1 MDNTDLVLESF
12 IEFCDDMMIA
22 EEGLIKD
29 IGKQIWVSIKSLI
42 NKIVTWF
49 KNLLLNINYFKNAK
63 LNPKYNSDLVYVLKT
78 SQAHTENNFRMIA
91 QMYKTISSLGSCFD
105 NAKDFHV
112 QRNLFQEAYQKNYF
126 LQITNLDDQINKCN
140 RELNE
145 IRENTRNS
153 DQYKRIV
160 ENNYDENDT
169 QSIPLTYI
177 VKDIK
182 KCNTEITEFKNYIDK
197 FEAASYR
204 LKTEDGKAFLNKA
217 IGFFNNV
224 ISYYSF
230 RMDILGRYMA
240 SAKASLNAF
249 GSNIAYRF
257 KKDSKLRSRYNAR
270 ASRLSL
276 TLSRDVAHH
285 LMLAYNNA
293 KLAKTYEEYKP
304 HYDKIIKLLNLKG
317 EPTIQQIQ
325 CNTDNGLVIVQYNK
339 NKTEKVPI
347 SKNQNL
353 YHGSFDEGLTELKP
367 SWLGGGQVLFP
378 KPRIYF
384 HANVPLN
391 RWSFSEYSLRDEF
404 VSVGGLSYR
413 LKVNPEFAFVDPEL
427 GGTAMYVETTKPIP
441 VELLK
446 EEDYAE
452 RSTFENPYDR
462 NKYKDNNI
470 YDENIERFD
479 DVEVIDTP
487 RSSKRDFGDLDD
499 SINDLFRAHRERTNI
514 LKEEIN
520 NLYRDLKFNE
530 ETSNRNSNYER
541 NNVRSKVQQD

>member
-12 IEFCDDMMIA
+12 IDFCDDMMIA

-78 SQAHTENNFRMIA
+78 SQAHTENNFRIIA
-91 QMYKTISSLGSCFD
+91 QMYKEFTSFESNIDGVGKYNVARVHFME
-105 NAKDFHV
+105 AKPKKDALWTV
-112 QRNLFQEAYQKNYF
+112 QN
-126 LQITNLDDQINKCN
+126 TNLDDQINKCN

-145 IRENTRNS
+145 IREFTRNT
-153 DQYKRIV
+153 DEYKRII
-160 ENNYDENDT
+160 ENNYDENET
-169 QSIPLTYI
+169 QQIPLTYI

-182 KCNTEITEFKNYIDK
+182 RCNMETTEFKNYIDK
-197 FEAASYR
+197 FEAASYK
-204 LKTEDGKAFLNKA
+204 LKTDEGKNFLNKL
-217 IGFFNNV
+217 IGFLNNV

-317 EPTIQQIQ
+317 EPIIQKLQ

-353 YHGSFDEGLTELKP
+353 YHSSYDFRITEIKP
-367 SWLGGGQVLFP
+367 SWVGGGCVLFP

-384 HANVPLN
+384 HANVPLD
-391 RWSFSEYSLRDEF
+391 RFSYVEYGTISLHKPP
-404 VSVGGLSYR
+404 VYH
-413 LKVNPEFAFVDPEL
+413 LKVNPEYAYIDPEL

-441 VELLK
+441 VELVNP
-446 EEDYAE
+446 EDYLE
-452 RSTFENPYDR
+452 RSTFENPYGKNDY
-462 NKYKDNNI
+462 KYDS
-470 YDENIERFD
+470 
-479 DVEVIDTP
+479 VE
-487 RSSKRDFGDLDD
+487 
-499 SINDLFRAHRERTNI
+499 E
-514 LKEEIN
+514 
-520 NLYRDLKFNE
+520 YRDVQLFNQVLLGGL
-530 ETSNRNSNYER
+530 NLNL
-541 NNVRSKVQQD
+541 